1 YEEMEDQLR
10 KQIRDSFLK
19 EEKLKK
25 FNKLRAYHNQQKND
39 LQEKINM
46 MAAKMGE
53 TASSLEEQ
61 QRKLAEMEAKSAAER
76 KAMEE
81 KLKHAESQWKH
92 FENLASKQ
100 KKQIEKNELYEN
112 KYNQVSLNYAKSLT
126 STIQTLMGIARICDN
141 VKE

>member
-1 YEEMEDQLR
+1 SEFKDEIQKYETRLKEMTEKLNSSLLENQKLLTEITTLREQGEQQQHEWQTRYNYLKDRYEEMKDQLR

-53 TASSLEEQ
+53 TASLLEEQ
-61 QRKLAEMEAKSAAER
+61 QR
-76 KAMEE
+76 
-81 KLKHAESQWKH
+81 
-92 FENLASKQ
+92 
-100 KKQIEKNELYEN
+100 
-112 KYNQVSLNYAKSLT
+112 
-126 STIQTLMGIARICDN
+126 
-141 VKE
+141 